1 MAESWQNSILLVC
14 LRKFVRTVREP
25 RKHWISSESVQ
36 IHQIV
41 HTHLYECAS
50 VPQLWVV
57 QHNHW
62 SHGWPWSHYLRELCS
77 LWWQLRHQS
86 HWSNPVQIWCS
97 KSSQTSKDLGW
108 LVHCVGFIH
117 ESSLICCPPQKIWTR
132 DVWSPDPIP
141 FSAMLPYHHTSV
153 ITLDKAIWVRVG
165 EHCEHNIYTWIIY
178 HRSGV
183 QLLTAAYQNQT
194 ASKCMLHILM

>member
-97 KSSQTSKDLGW
+97 KSSQTSQDLGW

-117 ESSLICCPPQKIWTR
+117 ESSLIYFPPLKIWAR

-141 FSAMLPYHHTSV
+141 FLCNVALSPHQCYHTWQDHPSVGWWASWTQNVTYIHELP
-153 ITLDKAIWVRVG
+153 
-165 EHCEHNIYTWIIY
+165 
-178 HRSGV
+178 
-183 QLLTAAYQNQT
+183 
-194 ASKCMLHILM
+194 